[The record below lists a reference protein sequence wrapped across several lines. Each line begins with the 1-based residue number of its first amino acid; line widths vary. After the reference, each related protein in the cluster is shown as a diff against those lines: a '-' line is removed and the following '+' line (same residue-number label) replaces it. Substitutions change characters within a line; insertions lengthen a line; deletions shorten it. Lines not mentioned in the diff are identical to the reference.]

1 MTKLLKNEWLRYR
14 LAIIIIIAVTAGL
27 GVLLSGCLL
36 ISDMWKD
43 NEFMAG
49 VAGMGSSVMII
60 YAMLII
66 PYAGYIF
73 TIISY
78 ATDIG
83 KKGMIFLTPTP
94 TWKVILSKLLFGL
107 GLYVV
112 LFAETKIII
121 ALVSLQSESMGNEE
135 VTDLFEIMTS
145 VLDFSL
151 YAEIFSDSTEEAIN
165 PVLSFIASFIVGIV
179 STLMSALQFMAC
191 IALARYS
198 ANSVGVQVVLVLV
211 FNWIIGII
219 QSVIVVLAM
228 VILAFVGVDLAE
240 SVFFTQ
246 GGITAVTAVGGTAY
260 SVLMYFICTKL
271 TDKKVNLVS

>member
-1 MTKLLKNEWLRYR
+1 MTKLLKNEWQRYR
-14 LAIIIIIAVTAGL
+14 LAIIIILSVTAGL
-27 GVLLSGCLL
+27 GLLLAGSIM

-43 NEFMAG
+43 NDFMAEL
-49 VAGMGSSVMII
+49 AGMGSSLMIL
-60 YAMLII
+60 YAMIVI

-73 TIISY
+73 PIISY

-107 GLYVV
+107 GLYAV

-121 ALVSLQSESMGNEE
+121 ALVSLQAESIGNEE

-151 YAEIFSDSTEEAIN
+151 YAEIFSDTTEEAMT
-165 PVLSFIASFIVGIV
+165 PVMSLIASFIVGAV

-211 FNWIIGII
+211 FNWVIGII
-219 QSVIVVLAM
+219 QSVLLVLGM
-228 VILAFVGVDLAE
+228 VILAFIGVDIAE

-246 GGITAVTAVGGTAY
+246 GGITAVVAVGGTAY
-260 SVLMYFICTKL
+260 SALMYFICTKL

>member
-1 MTKLLKNEWLRYR
+1 MKKLLKNEWLRYR
-14 LAIIIIIAVTAGL
+14 LAIIIITAVTAGL
-27 GVLLSGCLL
+27 GVLLAGSVF
-36 ISDMWKD
+36 ISNLCEED
-43 NEFMAG
+43 EFLG
-49 VAGMGSSVMII
+49 NLAGMGSSVMII
-60 YAMLII
+60 YAMIVI

-73 TIISY
+73 PIISY

-112 LFAETKIII
+112 LFAETKLIIF
-121 ALVSLQSESMGNEE
+121 LVSLQAESMGNEE

-145 VLDFSL
+145 ILDFSL
-151 YAEIFSDSTEEAIN
+151 YTEIFSEGTEEAVT
-165 PVLSFIASFIVGIV
+165 PLLSLIASFITGIV

-191 IALARYS
+191 IALARYA

-219 QSVIVVLAM
+219 QAVLIVLAM
-228 VILAFVGVDLAE
+228 VVLAFIDVDISE
-240 SVFFTQ
+240 SIFFTQ
-246 GGITAVTAVGGTAY
+246 GGMTAVIAVGGTAY
-260 SVLMYFICTKL
+260 SALMYFICTKL
-271 TDKKVNLVS
+271 TDQKVNLVS